1 MGAQGNVTWN
11 GLCETWNNCTSQRV
25 WNCFEE
31 IVTYQGGGVE
41 EMDWIQ
47 RHSLTN
53 DDKNTIISLYVEVF
67 KDHLTSQER
76 QLLETGGIK
85 LIYVDKAEVN
95 NAIDAVLRSKSIITE
110 TIETV
115 NLKDVNRVSLSQLMR
130 MLKIK

>member
-11 GLCETWNNCTSQRV
+11 GLCETWNNCASQRV

-53 DDKNTIISLYVEVF
+53 DDRNTIISLYVEVF

-76 QLLETGGIK
+76 NLLETGGIK
-85 LIYVDKAEVN
+85 LVYVDKAEVN
-95 NAIDAVLRSKSIITE
+95 NAIDAVLRSKSIVTE

-115 NLKDVNRVSLSQLMR
+115 NLKDVNRVSLSELMR